1 MGSINDMNT
10 MYSCL
15 QSVYLHLEMKK
26 VLIITYYWPP
36 SGGAGVQRWLRFV
49 KHLRKFGYEPVIYT
63 VDNPNYA
70 LVDEGLLED
79 VPDDVKVYRNKIIEP
94 NNLFKTS
101 SKKGNKVYK
110 LQQQKGDKRSLSQR
124 ISWFVRGNFF
134 IPDARFLWIKP
145 SVKFLNRILKQEEID
160 IIVSTGPPH
169 SLHLI
174 AEKISSKFNIPWVA
188 DFRDPWTSMDYLDEM
203 YLTKWARKKH
213 ARLEKNV
220 ITGADEVVVVG
231 KTMYNEFLENYSRKT
246 EIIYN
251 GYEGGGNLN
260 ESFELDIKF
269 SIVHIG
275 SFLKNRNCPDL
286 WEVLS
291 DICLENDSFR
301 KDLEIKLIGNVAPVV
316 LDSINSL
323 KLNEQLNK
331 IDYVPFEV
339 TQKYLHG
346 AQVLLLP
353 IDRIPNAEFVLT
365 GKLFEYLKSKRP
377 VLLIGPSKGDAADI
391 IENCKAGYCCDFND
405 KVAMKEEVLKLYE
418 LFLENKNT
426 IESINVAQFSGIEL
440 TKKMAVL
447 FDNQLKRKND

>member
-1 MGSINDMNT
+1 
-10 MYSCL
+10 
-15 QSVYLHLEMKK
+15 MKK

-49 KHLRKFGYEPVIYT
+49 KHLRKFGYEPIIYT

-70 LVDEGLLED
+70 LLDEGLLNEVPED
-79 VPDDVKVYRNKIIEP
+79 IKVYKKKIIEP
-94 NNLFKTS
+94 NNLFSSS
-101 SKKGNKVYK
+101 SKKENKVYK
-110 LQQQKGDKRSLSQR
+110 LQQQKGNNRSFFQKA
-124 ISWFVRGNFF
+124 SWFIRGNFF
-134 IPDARFLWIKP
+134 IPDARFLWVKP
-145 SVKFLNRILKQEEID
+145 SVKFLSDILKTEEID
-160 IIVSTGPPH
+160 VIVSSGPPH

-174 AEKISSKFNIPWVA
+174 AEKISSKFSIPWVA

-213 ARLEKNV
+213 ARLEKKI
-220 ITGADEVVVVG
+220 ITSADEVVVVG
-231 KTMYNEFLENYSRKT
+231 KTMYNEFLDNYKRKT

-251 GYEGGGNLN
+251 GYEGGDGSN
-260 ESFELDIKF
+260 ESFELDSKF

-291 DICLENDSFR
+291 EICLEDESF
-301 KDLEIKLIGNVAPVV
+301 KKYLEIKLIGNVAPIV
-316 LDSINSL
+316 LNSINSL
-323 KLNEQLNK
+323 KLNDQLNK
-331 IDYVPFEV
+331 IDYVPFEE
-339 TQKYLHG
+339 TQKFLHG

-391 IENCKAGYCCDFND
+391 IKNCKAGYCCDFND
-405 KVAMKEEVLKLYE
+405 KVVMKEQILHLYK

-426 IESINVAQFSGIEL
+426 IDSINVSQFSGIEL
-440 TKKMAVL
+440 TEKMATL
-447 FDNQLKRKND
+447 FDKQINRKND